1 MNVSDLISLLTNRV
15 GWLQR
20 QLIDAESQ
28 GDVERVDKLTNDVT
42 ETQATLTKLRTL
54 PE

>member
-28 GDVERVDKLTNDVT
+28 GDVERVDKLNNDVT

>member
-20 QLIDAESQ
+20 QLLDAQTQ
-28 GDVERVDKLTNDVT
+28 GDVERVDKLNNDVT